1 MPDLA
6 ALADPGYR
14 LKRGPA
20 CSIPTILAAL
30 PPDQAEFARLA
41 LANPHAPGTEIAR
54 SLAELGHKV
63 AVCTVQRHRRGDCR
77 CTS

>member
-6 ALADPGYR
+6 ALADPAYR
-14 LKRGPA
+14 VKKGPE

-54 SLAELGHKV
+54 SLADLGHKV

-77 CTS
+77 CPE